1 MLLFLASEARE
12 LAGLLSRCGRVA
24 KLNWPLD
31 WVRSA
36 ELNGNPVLLA
46 ANGAG
51 PRLAAR
57 ALEVVRNAAS
67 SKGKVDGVVSAGFCG
82 ALDPALKIGDVIV
95 ASRIQAGNQL
105 TEVRTPGSSKLVFR
119 GTLVSQDRVAQTEE
133 EKRNLRRS
141 GASAVE
147 MEAAGMLPRVREWE
161 LPFFC
166 IRSVTDLAEESFT
179 VDFNAA
185 RDGDGRFRLP
195 RIMAAAIR
203 KPLTAGVELVELRRR
218 CAIAARSLGDFIADC
233 SF

>member
-1 MLLFLASEARE
+1 
-12 LAGLLSRCGRVA
+12 
-24 KLNWPLD
+24 
-31 WVRSA
+31 
-36 ELNGNPVLLA
+36 LNGNPVLLA

-51 PRLAAR
+51 SRLAAR

-67 SKGKVDGVVSAGFCG
+67 SKGKVDGVVSTGFCG

-95 ASRIQAGNQL
+95 ASCIQTGNQL
-105 TEVRTPGSSKLVFR
+105 TEVRTPGSSKRAYR
-119 GTLVSQDRVAQTEE
+119 GTLVSQDWVAQTEE

-203 KPLTAGVELVELRRR
+203 KPLTAGVELVELRCR
-218 CAIAARSLGDFIADC
+218 CAIAARSLGEFIADC